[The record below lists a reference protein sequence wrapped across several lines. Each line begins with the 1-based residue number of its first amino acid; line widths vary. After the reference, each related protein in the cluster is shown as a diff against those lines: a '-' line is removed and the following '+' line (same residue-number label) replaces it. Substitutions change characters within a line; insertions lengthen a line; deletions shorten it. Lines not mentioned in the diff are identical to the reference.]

1 MFSGGPP
8 RRAGS
13 GPDRSGSSTDTPEFA
28 LYQPELDAAFH
39 ARDDPFPAGT
49 PEHAECL
56 AFVAKLHRVRSSRWA
71 VSRLYP
77 PLASCLPHPNLP
89 DLRN

>member
-1 MFSGGPP
+1 MFGGGPP
-8 RRAGS
+8 QRAGP
-13 GPDRSGSSTDTPEFA
+13 GPGATGSSTDPPEFA

-71 VSRLYP
+71 LRTPWS
-77 PLASCLPHPNLP
+77 LPATPCNLP
-89 DLRN
+89 ALRDRG